1 MINNF
6 TKYVALLITLFIGL
20 NELHAQQK
28 QYLPLPDGN
37 SVQIRDGE
45 SPTGAWLRAQKMYP
59 ESFGMK
65 RIDDDKKMDIDWFN
79 ECRTR
84 VAKEAKTDTALFH
97 MLQSCSQQAVPQR
110 CRAYSIKSD
119 ALGNETGQERVKCI
133 EECSRANYYSKTFG
147 ECKKG

>member
-6 TKYVALLITLFIGL
+6 IKYVALLITLFIGP

-28 QYLPLPDGN
+28 KYLPLPDGTFLELKEGQ
-37 SVQIRDGE
+37 SSRE
-45 SPTGAWLRAQKMYP
+45 AWLKAQTAYP
-59 ESFGMK
+59 EAFGLK
-65 RIDDDKKMDIDWFN
+65 SIDDDKKMDIDWFN